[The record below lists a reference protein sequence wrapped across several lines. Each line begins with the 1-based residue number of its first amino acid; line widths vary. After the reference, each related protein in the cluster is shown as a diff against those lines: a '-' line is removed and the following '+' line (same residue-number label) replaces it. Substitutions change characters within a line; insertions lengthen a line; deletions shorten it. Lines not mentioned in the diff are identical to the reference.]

1 MPELIDIGYGVEV
14 AVEWLDATLGPVF
27 DLISM
32 VLDALMTVFEN
43 ALLFSP
49 DIVMILLL
57 SALAWYIAGRGVGV
71 FSLIGLSL
79 IASMGYWENT
89 MITLAQVATAGI
101 VALVVGVP
109 IGIWASRNQV
119 VHATVRP
126 ILDFMQTMP
135 AFVYLIPAVLFF
147 QLGAV
152 PGVVATVIF
161 SMPPA
166 VRLTNLGIR
175 QVDEE
180 VVEAARSFGS
190 TDKQLL
196 FKVQLPLATPTILAG
211 VNQTIMLALSMVVIA
226 GLIGAP
232 GLGKL
237 VVQGVTQLEIGLGFE
252 AGSGIV
258 ILAIYLD
265 RVMQAIGGSSSQ
277 SQ

>member
-14 AVEWLDATLGPVF
+14 AVDWLDATLGPVF
-27 DLISM
+27 DFISM
-32 VLDALMTVFEN
+32 ILDSLMTVFEN
-43 ALLFSP
+43 VLLFPP
-49 DIVMILLL
+49 DIVMIVLL
-57 SALAWYIAGRGVGV
+57 SALAWWIAGRGVGI
-71 FSLIGLSL
+71 FSLIGLAL
-79 IASMGYWENT
+79 ISSMGYWENT

-226 GLIGAP
+226 AMIGA
-232 GLGKL
+232 G
-237 VVQGVTQLEIGLGFE
+237 GVGGDVYRGITQMNLGLGFE
-252 AGSGIV
+252 AGIAIV
-258 ILAIYLD
+258 ILAIFLD
-265 RVMQAIGGSSSQ
+265 RITQALGASSQ
-277 SQ
+277 SS

>member
-14 AVEWLDATLGPVF
+14 AVDWLDATLGPVF
-27 DLISM
+27 DFISM
-32 VLDALMTVFEN
+32 ILDSLMVIFEN
-43 ALLFSP
+43 VLLFPP
-49 DIVMILLL
+49 DIVMIILL
-57 SALAWYIAGRGVGV
+57 SALAWWIAGRGVGI
-71 FSLIGLSL
+71 FSLIGLAL
-79 IASMGYWENT
+79 ISSMGYWENT
-89 MITLAQVATAGI
+89 MITLAQVATSAI

-109 IGIWASRNQV
+109 IGIWASRSEV
-119 VHATVRP
+119 VHAIVRP

-226 GLIGAP
+226 AMIGA
-232 GLGKL
+232 G
-237 VVQGVTQLEIGLGFE
+237 GVGGDVYRGITQMNLGLGFE
-252 AGSGIV
+252 AGIAIV
-258 ILAIYLD
+258 ILAIFLD
-265 RVMQAIGGSSSQ
+265 RITQALGAGSQ
-277 SQ
+277 SS

>member
-14 AVEWLDATLGPVF
+14 AVEWLDETLGPVF

-32 VLDALMTVFEN
+32 VLDALMTIFEN

-79 IASMGYWENT
+79 ISSMGYWENT
-89 MITLAQVATAGI
+89 MITLAQVATSAI
-101 VALVVGVP
+101 VALFLGVP
-109 IGIWASRNQV
+109 IGIWASRNKV

-190 TDKQLL
+190 TDRQLL
-196 FKVQLPLATPTILAG
+196 LKVQLPLATPTILAG
-211 VNQTIMLALSMVVIA
+211 VNQTIMLGLSMVVIA
-226 GLIGAP
+226 AMIGA
-232 GLGKL
+232 G
-237 VVQGVTQLEIGLGFE
+237 GVGGDVYRGITQMNLGLGFE
-252 AGSGIV
+252 AGIAIV
-258 ILAIYLD
+258 ILAIFLD
-265 RVMQAIGGSSSQ
+265 RITQALGAGSQ
-277 SQ
+277 KEA